1 LRRLWRIVGWF
12 VVINALITAFGVTTA
27 PLLLLIALD
36 IAAGLLV
43 VRAYVEMRADLPATL
58 RPAGPG
64 YEEGS

>member
-1 LRRLWRIVGWF
+1 MRRLWRIAGWF
-12 VVINALITAFGVTTA
+12 VIIDALITAFGVTTA

-43 VRAYVEMRADLPATL
+43 FRAYVEMRAGLPATL
-58 RPAGPG
+58 RPAGRS